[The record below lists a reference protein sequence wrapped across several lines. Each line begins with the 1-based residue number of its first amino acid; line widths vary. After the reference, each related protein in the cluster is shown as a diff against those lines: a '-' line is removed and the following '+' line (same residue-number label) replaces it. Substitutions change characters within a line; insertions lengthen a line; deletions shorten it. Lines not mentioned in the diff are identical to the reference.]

1 MKVESNS
8 VIVFDGACV
17 LCSRWASFVLR
28 HDRRGVFRF
37 AAMQSATG
45 HDLLREHGID
55 PHDPVSFLLL
65 EQGRAYTDTDAIARV
80 LLNFGFLW
88 RSIARSMRIVPR
100 PMRDASYR
108 WLARNRYR
116 FFGRREVCLVPSASD
131 AERFLS

>member
-17 LCSRWASFVLR
+17 LCSRWVSFVLR